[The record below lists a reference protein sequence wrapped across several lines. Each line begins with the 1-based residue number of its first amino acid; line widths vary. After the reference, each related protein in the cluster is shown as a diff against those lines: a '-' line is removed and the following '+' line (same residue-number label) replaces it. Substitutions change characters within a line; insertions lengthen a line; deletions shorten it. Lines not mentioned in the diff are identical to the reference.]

1 MKKVF
6 YIVSSIMLPAVALAQ
21 GVNVSNLNGSIS
33 SLSGVV
39 GKLVGFLIGAA
50 VLVFLWGVLKYV
62 FLSQGDPEKRS
73 EGRGFM
79 IWGIIA
85 LVVMTSVWG
94 LVNLVKS
101 TAGINGGG
109 GPEIPVI
116 PR

>member
-1 MKKVF
+1 MKKF
-6 YIVSSIMLPAVALAQ
+6 IYAVSSIMLPAVVLAQ
-21 GVNVSNLNGSIS
+21 GVNVSNLDNSIS
-33 SLSGVV
+33 SLSGIV
-39 GKLVGFLIGAA
+39 GKLVAFLIGAA
-50 VLVFLWGVLKYV
+50 VLVFLWGVLRYV

-79 IWGIIA
+79 IWGIVA

-94 LVNLVKS
+94 LVNLVKN

-109 GPEIPVI
+109 GPEIPAI